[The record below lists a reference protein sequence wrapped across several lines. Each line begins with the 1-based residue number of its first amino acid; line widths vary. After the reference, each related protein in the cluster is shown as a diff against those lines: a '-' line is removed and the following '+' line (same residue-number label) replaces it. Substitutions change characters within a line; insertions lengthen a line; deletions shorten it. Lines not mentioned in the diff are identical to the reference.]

1 MILSMTGY
9 GQAITEFQRFII
21 KTDIRSVNGKA
32 LDVNLRMPR
41 ELYNKEF
48 LIRNETTKQTVRGS
62 VNVNINVEY
71 KDVASSARK
80 INTQLAE
87 SYLSELMHIAN
98 RLALPNENLMQNVL
112 SLPEV
117 MKSINDEISDDDFK
131 FVMESLQ
138 SALKHFI
145 SFRTQE
151 GAALQKVLSQS
162 VHNIASLIN
171 DVEALEPQRLL
182 SIRERITKD
191 LTDIKQRIKVDENRF
206 EQELIYYIERLDVTE
221 EKVRLRNHCTYFV
234 EVMDEENC
242 GRKLNF
248 VAQEM
253 GREINTMGSKA
264 NDSKIQ
270 QMVVLMK
277 DELEK
282 IKEQLLNVL

>member
-48 LIRNETTKQTVRGS
+48 LIRNEITKQTVRGS

-131 FVMESLQ
+131 FVM
-138 SALKHFI
+138 
-145 SFRTQE
+145 
-151 GAALQKVLSQS
+151 
-162 VHNIASLIN
+162 
-171 DVEALEPQRLL
+171 D
-182 SIRERITKD
+182 
-191 LTDIKQRIKVDENRF
+191 
-206 EQELIYYIERLDVTE
+206 
-221 EKVRLRNHCTYFV
+221 
-234 EVMDEENC
+234 
-242 GRKLNF
+242 
-248 VAQEM
+248 
-253 GREINTMGSKA
+253 
-264 NDSKIQ
+264 
-270 QMVVLMK
+270 
-277 DELEK
+277 
-282 IKEQLLNVL
+282 

>member
-1 MILSMTGY
+1 MTGY

-48 LIRNETTKQTVRGS
+48 LIRNEITKQTVRGS